1 MANTY
6 TQLYAQLIFSPEGR
20 QNLIQERIKNDVYKY
35 VSGIIKN
42 KNQKLMAINGM
53 PDHVH
58 ILIGFSPDIAL
69 SVLVRDIKSSTT
81 NYINEQKFIAGK
93 FSWQSGFGA
102 FTYNKSQV
110 MKVVSYIQRQEEHHK
125 KKSFRE
131 EYLELLKKFEV
142 GHNEKYLFEWYE

>member
-1 MANTY
+1 
-6 TQLYAQLIFSPEGR
+6 
-20 QNLIQERIKNDVYKY
+20 
-35 VSGIIKN
+35 
-42 KNQKLMAINGM
+42 
-53 PDHVH
+53 
-58 ILIGFSPDIAL
+58 
-69 SVLVRDIKSSTT
+69 LVRDIKSSTT

-102 FTYNKSQV
+102 FTYSKSQV

>member
-102 FTYNKSQV
+102 FTYSKSQV
-110 MKVVSYIQRQEEHHK
+110 MKVVSYICF
-125 KKSFRE
+125 FR
-131 EYLELLKKFEV
+131 LKTDHFSA
-142 GHNEKYLFEWYE
+142 